1 MIVVYRGKR
10 YLVLS
15 LSYLGDTR
23 LYKLKSRYPNGA
35 PFGALKTDCKKA
47 RS

>member
-1 MIVVYRGKR
+1 VIVLYRGKR
-10 YLVLS
+10 YLVLA
-15 LSYLGDTR
+15 LSYLGDER
-23 LYKLKSRYPNGA
+23 LYKLKSRHPDGA